1 MRIKNKYYR
10 DYSAPSEQT
19 WIAEHMYSLS
29 LGIVPITLYF
39 LSEKYVWNG
48 NSNYAAITAIFA
60 ANAVLIAYIITSLQ
74 EDRESMESAEQKK
87 KQFEESRKDQ

>member
-1 MRIKNKYYR
+1 MNQAVGQKAVLLKLI
-10 DYSAPSEQT
+10 
-19 WIAEHMYSLS
+19 IFSLS

-87 KQFEESRKDQ
+87 KAV